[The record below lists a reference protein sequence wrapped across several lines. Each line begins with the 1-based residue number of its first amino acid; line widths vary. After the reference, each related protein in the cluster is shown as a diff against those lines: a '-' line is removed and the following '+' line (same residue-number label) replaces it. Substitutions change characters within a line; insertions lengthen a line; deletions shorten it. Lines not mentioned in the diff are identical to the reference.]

1 MTVCGIIGYSGFRD
15 TKTVLLNCLKR
26 LEYRGYDS
34 AGISIN
40 TNDSKIQTIK
50 SVGEINVLEKKAQSF
65 YVNGTNGIGHS
76 RWATHGAVTEEN
88 AHPHNSCHQEISI
101 VHNGIIENFK
111 SLKEKLE
118 ENGHTFHSTTDSEV
132 LAHLIEEY
140 YINTKNLKKAVKQ
153 TIEKIKGSYAIVVI
167 SNSEPEKLI
176 AARKDSP
183 LVIGVGDNE
192 NFVASDVPAFLE
204 YTQRAIFL
212 DDNDLAEIT
221 KSSIT
226 IYDEDGKEKEP
237 KIQHISWNI
246 KDAEKSGFDHYMLKE
261 IYDQPES
268 IQEALRG
275 RISDFDYSISFPDSV
290 EELLSQPFESINIVA
305 CGTSYYA
312 ALIGKYLLES
322 LTDLPVNVTYSSEY
336 RFFGKNYS
344 KSLVIAITQSGET
357 LDTLAALK
365 EARKNGAT
373 TLTITNIIGSSATRV
388 ADGYLLM
395 QSGPEIGV
403 AATKTFTSQI
413 ILMELISL
421 YLSLRYD
428 QIGTDDFHHHI
439 QQMKKLPRNIR
450 KILDT
455 IDDIKKVAK
464 KLSTAYSAFFIG
476 RGLWYPL
483 AREGALKLKE
493 ISYIHAEGFPA
504 GELKHGPFALLTE
517 KTPVIALL
525 HRGKTYDK
533 MISNIGEIKARGP
546 TVIAIAENDD
556 EDIEKYAD
564 RILRYPK
571 DDEIECLIPA
581 TVILQLL
588 SYYTALYRDCPID
601 KPRNLAKSVT
611 VE

>member
-1 MTVCGIIGYSGFRD
+1 MLFR
-15 TKTVLLNCLKR
+15 
-26 LEYRGYDS
+26 S
-34 AGISIN
+34 
-40 TNDSKIQTIK
+40 
-50 SVGEINVLEKKAQSF
+50 
-65 YVNGTNGIGHS
+65 
-76 RWATHGAVTEEN
+76 
-88 AHPHNSCHQEISI
+88 
-101 VHNGIIENFK
+101 
-111 SLKEKLE
+111 
-118 ENGHTFHSTTDSEV
+118 
-132 LAHLIEEY
+132 
-140 YINTKNLKKAVKQ
+140 
-153 TIEKIKGSYAIVVI
+153 
-167 SNSEPEKLI
+167 
-176 AARKDSP
+176 
-183 LVIGVGDNE
+183 
-192 NFVASDVPAFLE
+192 VPAFLE

>member
-1 MTVCGIIGYSGFRD
+1 MCGIIGYTGFRD
-15 TKTVLLNCLKR
+15 TKTVLLHCLKR

-50 SVGEINVLEKKAQSF
+50 SVGEIKVLEKKAQSIS
-65 YVNGTNGIGHS
+65 VKGTNGIGHS

-88 AHPHNSCHQEISI
+88 AHPHTSCHQEIAI

-111 SLKEKLE
+111 SLREKLE
-118 ENGHTFHSTTDSEV
+118 QQGHNFKSNTDSEV

-140 YINTKNLKKAVKQ
+140 YNSSKNLKKAVKQ
-153 TIEKIKGSYAIVVI
+153 TIEEIKGSYAIVAI
-167 SNSEPEKLI
+167 SNKEPEKI
-176 AARKDSP
+176 VAARKDSP

-192 NFVASDVPAFLE
+192 NFIASDVPAFLS

-212 DDNDLAEIT
+212 DDTDLAEIT
-221 KSSIT
+221 KSSIK
-226 IYDEDGKEKEP
+226 IYQNNGKEKEL

-246 KDAEKSGFDHYMLKE
+246 KDAEKSGFNHYMLKE

-275 RISDFDYSISFPDSV
+275 RISDFDYSISFPDPV
-290 EELLSQPFESINIVA
+290 EELLSQPFESINIIA

-322 LTDLPVNVTYSSEY
+322 LTTIPVNVTYSSEY

-344 KSLVIAITQSGET
+344 NSLVIAITQSGET

-413 ILMELISL
+413 ILMALLSL

-428 QIGTDDFHHHI
+428 QIGADDFHHHI
-439 QQMKKLPRNIR
+439 QQLKKLPRNIR

-455 IDDIKKVAK
+455 IDNIKKVAK
-464 KLSTAYSAFFIG
+464 KLSTAYSAFYIG

-504 GELKHGPFALLTE
+504 GELKHGPFALLTD
-517 KTPVIALL
+517 KTPVIALVHKGL
-525 HRGKTYDK
+525 TYDK
-533 MISNIGEIKARGP
+533 MLANIGEIKARGP
-546 TVIAIAENDD
+546 TVIAIAEDDD

-564 RILRYPK
+564 IVLRYPS
-571 DDEIECLIPA
+571 DDEIESLIPA

>member
-1 MTVCGIIGYSGFRD
+1 MCGIIGYTGYRN

-40 TNDSKIQTIK
+40 NEKSKIETIK
-50 SVGEINVLEKKAQSF
+50 AVGEIRILEKKAESF
-65 YVNGTNGIGHS
+65 SANGPSGIGHS

-88 AHPHNSCHQEISI
+88 AHPHTSCHQEIAI

-111 SLKEKLE
+111 SLQEKLTRK
-118 ENGHTFHSTTDSEV
+118 GHIFKSNTDSEI
-132 LAHLIEEY
+132 LAHLIEEHY
-140 YINTKNLKKAVKQ
+140 EKTTDLKKAVEK
-153 TIEKIKGSYAIVVI
+153 TIQEITGSYALVAITDK
-167 SNSEPEKLI
+167 EPEKLI

-192 NFVASDVPAFLE
+192 NFIASDVPAFLP
-204 YTQRAIFL
+204 YTKRVIFL
-212 DDNDLAEIT
+212 EEGDIAEIT
-221 KSSIT
+221 NT
-226 IYDEDGKEKEP
+226 
-237 KIQHISWNI
+237 KIQLYQSDGSKKEHEINHVTWNI
-246 KDAEKSGFDHYMLKE
+246 EDAEKSGFTHYMLKE

-268 IQEALRG
+268 VQEALRG
-275 RISDFDYSISFPDSV
+275 RISDFDYSISFPDNV

-312 ALIGKYLLES
+312 ALLGKYLLES
-322 LTDLPVNVTYSSEY
+322 LTSLPVSVTYSSEY
-336 RFFGKNYS
+336 RFFGKNYAH
-344 KSLVIAITQSGET
+344 SLVVAITQSGET

-365 EARKNGAT
+365 EARKNGAS
-373 TLTITNIIGSSATRV
+373 TLAITNIIGSSATRI
-388 ADGYLLM
+388 ADAYLLM

-413 ILMELISL
+413 VLMALLSL
-421 YLSLRYD
+421 CLSLRYD
-428 QIGTDDFHHHI
+428 KIGADDFHHHV
-439 QQMKKLPRNIR
+439 QQLKQIPRNIR
-450 KILDT
+450 KIFDT
-455 IDDIKKVAK
+455 IDEIKHVAK
-464 KLSTAYSAFFIG
+464 KLSTAYSTFFIG

-504 GELKHGPFALLTE
+504 GELKHGPFALLTK
-517 KTPVIALL
+517 KTPVVAIL
-525 HRGKTYDK
+525 HKGITYDK
-533 MISNIGEIKARGP
+533 MLANIGEIKARGP
-546 TVIAIAENDD
+546 IVIAIAEDDD

-564 RILRYPK
+564 HVLRYPT
-571 DDEIECLIPA
+571 DGEIECLIPA

>member
-118 ENGHTFHSTTDSEV
+118 ENGHTFQSTTDSEV

>member
-1 MTVCGIIGYSGFRD
+1 MCGIIGYSGYRN
-15 TKTVLLNCLKR
+15 TGNVLLDCLKR

-34 AGISIN
+34 AGVSIN
-40 TNDSKIQTIK
+40 CTDSRIQTIK
-50 SVGEINVLEKKAQSF
+50 AVGEISVLEEKIQSQSI
-65 YVNGTNGIGHS
+65 NGSCGIGHS
-76 RWATHGAVTEEN
+76 RWATHGAVTEQN
-88 AHPHNSCHQEISI
+88 AHPHESCHHKIAI

-111 SLKEKLE
+111 SLREQLE
-118 ENGHTFHSTTDSEV
+118 YDGHHFRSNTDSEV
-132 LAHLIEEY
+132 IAHLLEVEY
-140 YINTKNLKKAVKQ
+140 DKHQNLKQA
-153 TIEKIKGSYAIVVI
+153 ILNIIPKIKGSYALVAI
-167 SNSEPEKLI
+167 SKDEPNTII

-192 NFVASDVPAFLE
+192 NFIASDVPAFLP
-204 YTQRAIFL
+204 YTKRVIFL
-212 DDNDLAEIT
+212 EEGEVVELTNSSLQVFTEQGNKKESEIHH
-221 KSSIT
+221 IT
-226 IYDEDGKEKEP
+226 WD
-237 KIQHISWNI
+237 I

-275 RISDFDYSISFPDSV
+275 RISDFDYSISFPDKV
-290 EELLSQPFESINIVA
+290 EEILSQPFESISIVA

-312 ALIGKYLLES
+312 ALLGKYLLES
-322 LTDLPVNVTYSSEY
+322 LTSLPVDVSYASEY
-336 RFFGKNYS
+336 RFFGKNNS
-344 KSLVIAITQSGET
+344 NSLVIAITQSGET

-365 EARKNGAT
+365 EAQKNGAS
-373 TLTITNIIGSSATRV
+373 TLTITNIIGSTATRISD
-388 ADGYLLM
+388 AYLLM

-413 ILMELISL
+413 ILITLISL

-428 QIGTDDFHHHI
+428 KIGADEFHHHI
-439 QQMKKLPRNIR
+439 KQLKTLPRNIR
-450 KILDT
+450 KIFDT
-455 IDDIKKVAK
+455 VEEIKKIAHQLTKV
-464 KLSTAYSAFFIG
+464 TSAFFIG

-504 GELKHGPFALLTE
+504 GELKHGPFALLTG

-525 HRGKTYDK
+525 HKGITYDK
-533 MISNIGEIKARGP
+533 TLANIGEIKARGP
-546 TVIAIAENDD
+546 TVIAIAEDND
-556 EDIEKYAD
+556 EDIDKYAD
-564 RILRYPK
+564 YVLRYPSDK
-571 DDEIECLIPA
+571 EIECLIPA
-581 TVILQLL
+581 SVILQLL

>member
-1 MTVCGIIGYSGFRD
+1 MCGIIGYTGYRK
-15 TKTVLLNCLKR
+15 TKSILLDCLKR

-40 TNDSKIQTIK
+40 EMNSKIHTIK
-50 SVGEINVLEKKAQSF
+50 AVGEISVLEEKIKDLSIK
-65 YVNGTNGIGHS
+65 GSCGIGHS
-76 RWATHGAVTEEN
+76 RWATHGSVTEIN
-88 AHPHNSCHQEISI
+88 AHPHESCNQKISI

-111 SLKEKLE
+111 TLREELE
-118 ENGHTFHSTTDSEV
+118 QKGYQFKSNTDSEV
-132 LAHLIEEY
+132 IAHLIEEKY
-140 YINTKNLKKAVKQ
+140 NEHKNLKKAVFEITK
-153 TIEKIKGSYAIVVI
+153 KLKGSYAIVAI
-167 SNSEPEKLI
+167 SIDEPKTI
-176 AARKDSP
+176 VAARKDSP

-192 NFVASDVPAFLE
+192 NFVASDVPAFLT
-204 YTQRAIFL
+204 YTKRVIFL
-212 DDNDLAEIT
+212 DEGDVAELTDSQINVFN
-221 KSSIT
+221 S
-226 IYDEDGKEKEP
+226 EDVLKDPE
-237 KIQHISWNI
+237 IHHISWDI
-246 KDAEKSGFDHYMLKE
+246 KDAEKSGFKHYMLKE

-275 RISDFDYSISFPDSV
+275 RISDFNYSISFPDKV
-290 EELLSQPFESINIVA
+290 EEILSQPFESITIVA

-312 ALIGKYLLES
+312 AFLGKYLIES
-322 LTDLPVNVTYSSEY
+322 FTSLPVSVTYASEF
-336 RFFGKNYS
+336 RFFGKNSS

-365 EARKNGAT
+365 EAQKNGAS
-373 TLTITNIIGSSATRV
+373 TLTITNIIGSTATRISD
-388 ADGYLLM
+388 AYLLM

-413 ILMELISL
+413 ILMVLISL
-421 YLSLRYD
+421 YLSLRFD
-428 QIGTDDFHHHI
+428 EIGTDEFHHHLK
-439 QQMKKLPRNIR
+439 QLKSLPRNIR
-450 KILDT
+450 KVFDT
-455 IDDIKKVAK
+455 VEDIKKIAR
-464 KLSTAYSAFFIG
+464 KLVTANSAFFIG

-517 KTPVIALL
+517 KTPVVVLL
-525 HRGKTYDK
+525 HKGVIYDK
-533 MISNIGEIKARGP
+533 TLSNIGEIKARGP
-546 TVIAIAENDD
+546 SVIAIAEDNDV
-556 EDIEKYAD
+556 DINKFAD
-564 RILRYPK
+564 YVLRYPS
-571 DDEIECLIPA
+571 DSELECLIPA

>member
-15 TKTVLLNCLKR
+15 TKTVLLHCLKR

-118 ENGHTFHSTTDSEV
+118 ENGHTFQSTTDSEV